1 MRLYERLA
9 GNLDP
14 GMGLESFAFS
24 PHTDPKLCRDPLTT
38 DEKLE
43 DKGSLKAP
51 D

>member
-1 MRLYERLA
+1 VRLCERLT

-14 GMGLESFAFS
+14 GMGLESFALS

-43 DKGSLKAP
+43 DKGSLEAA